1 VIYLAA
7 IDYSAVSEAQLAHTT
22 RLARAEGATVY
33 LLHVEPP
40 EPDFMGYD
48 AGPEHVRAAVARDAL
63 EHHAALRAMKATLVA
78 QGVDAHALVIQ
89 GPAAEKILD
98 EAARLGADLIVL
110 GSHGHGALHQL
121 ALGSVSS
128 AVSHAAPCPVLLV
141 PRPAPGN

>member
-7 IDYSAVSEAQLAHTT
+7 IDFSPVSDAQLMHTA

-48 AGPEHVRAAVARDAL
+48 AGPEHVRDAAARDAM
-63 EHHAALRAMKATLVA
+63 EHHTGLRAMKEALVA
-78 QGVDAHALVIQ
+78 QGVDTHALVIQ
-89 GPAAEKILD
+89 GPAAEKILS

-128 AVSHAAPCPVLLV
+128 EVSHAAPCPVLLV